1 MQARFSVDRTLGKL
15 VKWLRIL
22 GYDTLSEP
30 GIADPEFIG
39 RAAREGRIA
48 LTRKRRWG
56 GTGVP
61 EGVVVLTADRVR
73 SQVGE
78 VLERLDLH
86 PDPAGRLTRCLRCN
100 SPLEE
105 AGREEITALVPLYV
119 PQRYDRFFRCPAC
132 GGVYWPGTHRQRI
145 EEEIRRRNLDRHP

>member
-1 MQARFSVDRTLGKL
+1 LPGRFSVDSTLGKL

-30 GIADPEFIG
+30 GVADLEFIR

-48 LTRKRRWG
+48 LTRKRHWG

-61 EGVVVLTADRVR
+61 EGVIVLTSDRVR

-86 PDPAGRLTRCLRCN
+86 PDPAGKLTRCLRCN

-105 AGREEITALVPLYV
+105 ADRKEITGLVPLYV
-119 PQRYDRFFRCPAC
+119 QQRYDRFFRCPDC
-132 GGVYWPGTHRQRI
+132 GRVYWPGTHRQRI
-145 EEEIRRRNLDRHP
+145 EEEIRRRNLDRRP